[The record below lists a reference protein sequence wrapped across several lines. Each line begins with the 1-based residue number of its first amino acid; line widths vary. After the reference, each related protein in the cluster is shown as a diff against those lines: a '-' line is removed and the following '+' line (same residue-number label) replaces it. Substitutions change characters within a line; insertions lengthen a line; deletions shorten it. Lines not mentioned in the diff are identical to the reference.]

1 MIVDIT
7 ANGYISI
14 CDYDDKSDQCFKR
27 LYIDYTLT
35 EAKQLFKKDFKQFK
49 NGGLK
54 NDNNI

>member
-14 CDYDDKSDQCFKR
+14 CAYDDKSDQFFKR

-35 EAKQLFKKDFKQFK
+35 EAKRLFKKEFRVFK
-49 NGGLK
+49 NKLEA
-54 NDNNI
+54 